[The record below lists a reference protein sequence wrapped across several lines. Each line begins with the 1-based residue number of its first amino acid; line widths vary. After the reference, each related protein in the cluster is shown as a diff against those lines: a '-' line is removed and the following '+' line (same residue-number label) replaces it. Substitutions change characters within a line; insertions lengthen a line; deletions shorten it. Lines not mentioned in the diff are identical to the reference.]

1 MTVEGMIINY
11 IISQNI
17 SGIGSSVYAER
28 PDDPETPYIL
38 VGRAGGST
46 RNLIKTYLIN
56 TEVNVKRDEAH
67 GQTKLH
73 ALNIQDDL
81 LEAMEDVAAQTP
93 MYRCRKNSDYD
104 ATRTDTG
111 EYRYQALWEV
121 TM

>member
-1 MTVEGMIINY
+1 MTVEGIIINY
-11 IISQNI
+11 LISQNI
-17 SGIGSSVYAER
+17 SGIGSRVYAER
-28 PDDPETPYIL
+28 PDDPDTPYIL
-38 VGRAGGST
+38 VGRAGGSA

-67 GQTKLH
+67 GQTKLY

-81 LEAMEDVAAQTP
+81 LEAMEDIAAETSL
-93 MYRCRKNSDYD
+93 YRCRKNSDYD